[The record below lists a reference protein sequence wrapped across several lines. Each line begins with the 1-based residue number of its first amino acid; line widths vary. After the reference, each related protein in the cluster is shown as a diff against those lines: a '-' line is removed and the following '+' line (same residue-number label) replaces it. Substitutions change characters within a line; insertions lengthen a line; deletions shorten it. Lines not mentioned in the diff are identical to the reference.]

1 MAIAVASTR
10 EALVLAYIGLGT
22 YLSMHTADPGTTGA
36 NEATGGGYVRKA
48 TGWVAGATDGVATG
62 SQVTFDLAAGTYTH
76 VGFQSAAT
84 AGTFLDKAA
93 MTSTTLGAVGQ
104 ILITPTVTV
113 T

>member
-10 EALVLAYIGLGT
+10 EALVVAYTNLGV
-22 YLSMHTADPGTTGA
+22 YLSMHTADPTTTGA

-48 TGWVAGATDGVATG
+48 TTWVLGASDGIATG

-84 AGTFLDKAA
+84 AGTFLDKAT